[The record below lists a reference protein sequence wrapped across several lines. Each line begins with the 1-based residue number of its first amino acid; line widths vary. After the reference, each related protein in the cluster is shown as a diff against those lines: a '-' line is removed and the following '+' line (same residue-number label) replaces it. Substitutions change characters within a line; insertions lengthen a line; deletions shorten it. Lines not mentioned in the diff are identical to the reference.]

1 MVYAY
6 DRAIPLPVKDLYD
19 TQVMAMSINAAK
31 DMYEKGQKQIDD
43 FYNKYGDFMSP
54 FAKDMERY
62 GQIVGGLRDIVN
74 QAYANGV
81 DPLRSA
87 EGRALVAQAI
97 RSVNPAEI
105 NAMRANAKTGY
116 AYLDALQALRR
127 AGKYSQEQEDFDI
140 AQTGGPRFADFA
152 TSNGAGGFV
161 QWDRVSPIQAT
172 TLREL
177 TQDSYKGRTPRTLT
191 AEDFKNDPRL
201 AGKYAYD
208 PRYEW
213 TGYLDSDLMK
223 VAPGAS
229 ASLAGDPRA
238 AFFREQ
244 ARQMVIASGKVPTA
258 ENVEAQFQRNIANAN
273 DWALVDPT
281 KKADEFAKMDYEN
294 RLAIGREN
302 LRHKHAMDEAG
313 AKASGGYG
321 GGYFLGA
328 ALSGSAKDTASK
340 MFLANNRLEEYN
352 KLSQIKDKTKQAK
365 EKARLEKQLV
375 VDLLTRPEYGTG
387 KKNIANIILS
397 LGNGSKGVGQMNNVL
412 SNFAVNGDNKMTGSS
427 ILESIGFYKSDN
439 GTYTLQEGENVR
451 ILTPQQIFR
460 NMIQHGSGDFNI
472 HLKDGSSMSK
482 QQLLNK
488 LDDNINTRTEVSLW
502 PDWMQ
507 ATPSNIANRTTIVRP
522 TATNKGI
529 IVAPDETGV
538 KRLYVK
544 VQTVSNSWFDG
555 DHNGYWVETPV
566 TYGADGRPTMEST
579 PLFQGSEEQE
589 GKALGNSQRKE
600 AFENRR

>member
-1 MVYAY
+1 MVFAG
-6 DRAIPLPVKDLYD
+6 DQWVQLPVRDLYD
-19 TQVMAMSINAAK
+19 TGVMQMALATAK
-31 DMYEKGQKQIDD
+31 DMYDKGQKQIED
-43 FYNKYGDFMSP
+43 FYTKYGDFVSP
-54 FAKDMERY
+54 FAKDMQRY
-62 GQIVGGLRDIVN
+62 NDIVGGVGKIID
-74 QAYANGV
+74 QAYANGIDV
-81 DPLRSA
+81 LRSP
-87 EGRALVAQAI
+87 EGRSLVAQAI

-105 NAMRANAKTGY
+105 SAMKANAKMGY
-116 AYLDALQALRR
+116 AYQDALQALRR

-140 AQTGGPRFADFA
+140 AQNGGTAFQDFS
-152 TSNGAGGFV
+152 TINDAGGFNA
-161 QWDRVSPIQAT
+161 WDRSSPIQAT
-172 TLREL
+172 SLREL
-177 TQDSYKGRTPRTLT
+177 TQDSYKGRTARTLT

-201 AGKYAYD
+201 AGKYAFD

-213 TGYLDSDLMK
+213 TGYLDADLLK
-223 VAPGAS
+223 NAPGAS

-238 AFFREQ
+238 NFFREQ
-244 ARQMVIASGKVPTA
+244 AKQMVIASGKQPTA
-258 ENVEAQFQRNIANAN
+258 ENIEAQFQRNIADAN
-273 DWALVDPT
+273 TWALIDPT
-281 KKADEFAKMDYEN
+281 RKADEFAKMDYEN

-302 LRHKHAMDEAG
+302 LRHQHAMAEAG
-313 AKASGGYG
+313 AKASSGYG

-328 ALSGSAKDTASK
+328 ALSGSAKDIAAKT
-340 MFLANNRLEEYN
+340 FLVNNRLEEYN
-352 KLSQIKDKTKQAK
+352 KLSQIKDKTKRAK

-375 VDLLTRPEYGTG
+375 VDLLTKPEYGTG
-387 KKNIANIILS
+387 KKNIANVILS
-397 LGNGSKGVGQMNNVL
+397 LGKGGKGVGQMNNVL

-439 GTYTLQEGENVR
+439 GTYTLQEGESVK

-460 NMIQHGSGDFNI
+460 NMIQYGSGEFNI

-488 LDDNINTRTEVSLW
+488 LDDNINTRTEVSYW
-502 PDWMQ
+502 PDFMQ
-507 ATPSNIANRTTIVRP
+507 ATPSSIANRTTIVRP

-529 IVAPDETGV
+529 IVAPDEAGV